1 MKNNLFKSF
10 AAIVVMAVFLAG
22 CASSDT
28 TSDTTISQTQTM
40 EGDAPAEEATTE
52 APNYETMFEDLGSTA
67 RYDIVA
73 LANSNQHLTTFATLI
88 EKAEVT
94 DVLKSEGP
102 FTVFIPTNTA
112 FAHLSKNELDALLEP
127 ENKVQ
132 LLKMLQAH
140 ILPNKVYLTQFKD
153 AQRIKTAD
161 SKVIH
166 VQVSSDNIVT
176 IGGAKI
182 VKPNIEVSNGVVHIV
197 DDVITATGPGS
208 GPTDN

>member
-10 AAIVVMAVFLAG
+10 AAIVALAAFLTS

-28 TSDTTISQTQTM
+28 SSETTISQTQTM
-40 EGDAPAEEATTE
+40 EGDAPAAETPA

-67 RYDIVA
+67 RYDVVA

-112 FAHLSKNELDALLEP
+112 FEHLSKTELDALLEP